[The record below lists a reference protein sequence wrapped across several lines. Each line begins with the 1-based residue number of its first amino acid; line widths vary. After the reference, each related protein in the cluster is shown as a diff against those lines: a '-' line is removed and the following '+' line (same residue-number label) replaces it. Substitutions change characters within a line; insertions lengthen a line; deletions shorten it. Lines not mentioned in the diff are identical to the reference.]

1 MSRDQHSTTRATGSW
16 PRRLWGGLGAV
27 VTAVVLACAV
37 PASTAAI
44 VQVTGPTDAAH
55 RVEERTIE
63 QPVESVSVVA
73 DAGDVAVRGTS
84 SDRAQVR
91 LDMHFGVDGSGAGAG
106 VDHGSRLTLRSQC
119 AARCRAAHSLAVPQE
134 VDVQMIA
141 MDGTQN
147 VSGISGELTLSA
159 GSADTVL
166 DEVSGAVEV
175 VNESGW
181 VRGTGLRSEQVS
193 VQGGSPTVD
202 LSFAELPQSVEVSL
216 DSGSTTIEL
225 PADTDAGRCTVET
238 ETDGEVVVDLPE
250 AAAEGASR
258 ETDDASGA
266 DCELRLTSG
275 GGDITVTGAD
285 GEPFPTPRR
294 D

>member
-1 MSRDQHSTTRATGSW
+1 MSMEQHSTTPPAGIW
-16 PRRLWGGLGAV
+16 PRRLWAGLGAV

-44 VQVTGPTDAAH
+44 VQVAGPTDAAH

-73 DAGDVAVRGTS
+73 DAGDVALHGAS

-91 LDMHFGVDGSGAGAG
+91 LDMDAGVDGSGVTAG
-106 VDHGSRLTLRSQC
+106 VDRGTRLTVRSQC
-119 AARCRAAHSLAVPQE
+119 ASRCRAAHSIAVPQD
-134 VDVQMIA
+134 VDVQMVA
-141 MDGTQN
+141 VGGTQN

-166 DEVSGAVEV
+166 DDVSGAVDV
-175 VNESGW
+175 VNESGR
-181 VRGTGLRSEQVS
+181 VRGTGLRSEEIS
-193 VQGGSPTVD
+193 VQGGSSTVD
-202 LSFAELPQSVEVSL
+202 LRFSELPGSVEVSL
-216 DSGSTTIEL
+216 DSGSATIEL
-225 PADTDAGRCTVET
+225 PAGTDAGRCTVET

-285 GEPFPTPRR
+285 AEPFPTPRR